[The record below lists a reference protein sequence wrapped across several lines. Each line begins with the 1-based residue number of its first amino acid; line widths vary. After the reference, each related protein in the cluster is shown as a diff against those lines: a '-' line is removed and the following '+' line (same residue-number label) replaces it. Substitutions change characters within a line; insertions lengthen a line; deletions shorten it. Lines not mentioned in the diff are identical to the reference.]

1 LYGDLVVVKRHSSPS
16 YFHYLRMFVLLLQ
29 TSKEATTGVLPTSQL
44 PGFGDFTLL
53 LATSL
58 YYWRP
63 QSASVSVSAVCHID
77 CQFDE
82 GGK

>member
-1 LYGDLVVVKRHSSPS
+1 MIKKHSNLN
-16 YFHYLRMFVLLLQ
+16 YFHYLKMFILFLQ
-29 TSKEATTGVLPTSQL
+29 INKEAATRILPINQL
-44 PGFGDFTLL
+44 FSFGDFILL
-53 LATSL
+53 LATSF
-58 YYWRP
+58 YYWRL